1 MIRKKYHHNDY
12 IVVFGDIIYCQGQCW
27 SNEVGANPFID
38 CGNTTI
44 NPLINPLWNIM
55 FTADEISEN
64 KTLYPNEDREFITD
78 FQKIDHMKAVGCGTK
93 NIDTINHLLKIGN
106 TPTKRL
112 IAHYNPNLPTDI
124 QLKLARDDNKE
135 IRSDLACNINLC
147 AEAMLV
153 LVKDDY
159 ELTRS
164 NLARIRRNNAI
175 PDNLIELLA
184 TDEANIKR
192 ILYYKNTT
200 PQYILEYLHCNN
212 SFKNYDKSHFSPTL
226 LKILKR
232 EQALFGFNHRP

>member
-12 IVVFGDIIYCQGQCW
+12 IIVFGDIIYCQGQCW
-27 SNEVGANPFID
+27 SNEKGENPFVNFGQTSIH
-38 CGNTTI
+38 
-44 NPLINPLWNIM
+44 PLWKIM

-64 KTLYPNEDREFITD
+64 KTLYPNEDREFITS

-106 TPTKRL
+106 ISTKRL
-112 IAHYNPNLPTDI
+112 IAHYNPNLPMDI
-124 QLKLARDDNKE
+124 QLRLARDDNKE
-135 IRSDLACNINLC
+135 IRSDLSCNINLC

-184 TDEANIKR
+184 TDEADIKR
-192 ILYYKNTT
+192 ILYYKDNT
-200 PQYILEYLHCNN
+200 PQYILEYLHCHN
-212 SFKNYDKSHFSPTL
+212 SFKNYDKSHFPPTL

>member
-27 SNEVGANPFID
+27 SNEKGANPFVNF
-38 CGNTTI
+38 GQT
-44 NPLINPLWNIM
+44 LIHPLWKIM

-93 NIDTINHLLKIGN
+93 NIDTINHLLKICN
-106 TPTKRL
+106 TSTKRL
-112 IAHYNPNLPTDI
+112 IAHYNPNLPVDI
-124 QLKLARDDNKE
+124 QLRLARSDNKE

-147 AEAMLV
+147 VEAMSV
-153 LVKDDY
+153 LVKDGY

-184 TDEANIKR
+184 TDDADIKR
-192 ILYYKNTT
+192 ILYYKDTT
-200 PQYILEYLHCNN
+200 PQYILEYLHCHN

-226 LKILKR
+226 LKILKQ
-232 EQALFGFNHRP
+232 EQALFGFNY